1 MKNNNLK
8 KAKRYYKYGY
18 YSKVIR
24 LLEPDVFNYREDD
37 RYYYLLGTSC
47 LFTGDYS
54 GANSYIRRSLQINPV
69 NSDTLLAL
77 AVIQLK
83 RSNSK
88 EAIRIW
94 LDILD
99 KHPDNRYAK
108 KGLNLLKKSGV
119 PESVSDQLIKNSIK
133 SLIPGRFSVIFYR
146 ILRMILILII
156 VSAISA
162 GIYFSSLKTISYIKE
177 KNNILPEV
185 MISNYSDI
193 IASDGSYELEL
204 TEKEIIKSFE
214 RARENFVDNKDNNAQ
229 IEINRILNSNASE
242 NVKEKLRILES
253 YLKKPD
259 FRYFKNTISYREV
272 IEKPV
277 LFNNCY
283 IKWKGKITNISIN
296 DNDLFFDFL
305 VGYEDGKL
313 LEGIIRTEVDF
324 PILLEEDF
332 SYEIIG
338 RLKTSGTFELQAVSI
353 RKFLK

>member
-8 KAKRYYKYGY
+8 KAEKYYKHGY

-24 LLEPDVFNYREDD
+24 LLEPDVFNFREND
-37 RYYYLLGTSC
+37 RYYYILGSSC
-47 LFTGDYS
+47 LLSGDYS
-54 GANSYIRRSLQINPV
+54 GANSYIRRSLQINSV

-77 AVIQLK
+77 AVIHLK
-83 RSNSK
+83 RNNSK

-99 KHPDNRYAK
+99 KQPDNRYAK

-119 PESVSDQLIKNSIK
+119 PESISEQFIKKNVYA
-133 SLIPGRFSVIFYR
+133 LIPGRG
-146 ILRMILILII
+146 LILFHRLLRFLLFTVII
-156 VSAISA
+156 GIAA
-162 GIYFSSLKTISYIKE
+162 GGIYFGSLKTISYIQN

-185 MISNYSDI
+185 TLDKNMGIVLSEGNF
-193 IASDGSYELEL
+193 ELEL
-204 TEKEIIKSFE
+204 SEKDIIKTFN
-214 RARENFVDNKDNNAQ
+214 RARKNFIDNRDNESQ

-242 NVKEKLRILES
+242 NVKDKVKILQS

-259 FRYFKNTISYREV
+259 FRYFRNTISYREV
-272 IEKPV
+272 IEKP
-277 LFNNCY
+277 LIFNNCY
-283 IKWKGKITNISIN
+283 VKWKGKITNIQVHKN
-296 DNDLFFDFL
+296 NLEFDFL

-313 LEGIIRTEVDF
+313 LEGIIRVDVDF

-338 RLKTSGTFELQAVSI
+338 QMNTSDSFKLKAVSI
-353 RKFLK
+353 RKFL